1 MFDIYI
7 EDALD
12 LAKKLFDQIL
22 EEFRLHFYKVWY
34 LLEADNL
41 VFIVPLQTSEK
52 LIVGFFN
59 IA

>member
-22 EEFRLHFYKVWY
+22 EEFRLHFYKIWY

>member
-22 EEFRLHFYKVWY
+22 EEFKLHFYKVWY